1 MPQRYS
7 VQGYGVR
14 PRRGPAGRRTTLT
27 GVSRR
32 LFTLFAALVPAVLL
46 LVLATSA
53 TVPLVSMG
61 PGPTYDTFGEAEV
74 EAEDGGVEEVPVI
87 EVTGREADET
97 TGSLRMTTVAVRD
110 RLTLADAM
118 RFWLDPAQVVVP
130 RDQVFPPDR
139 SREEVRES
147 NAAEMVGSENSAEA
161 AAYRYLGI
169 PMQPRVEGVD
179 PSGPA
184 AGRLEPGDIILSVD
198 GARVADTTEVVDEV
212 SAHRPGDEVQ
222 VEFLRDGQA
231 ETTTATLASSGP
243 DGDPDQGRLGVIVGD
258 TPADGTDVTI
268 SVAPDVGGPSAG
280 LILAIAIVDRLSP
293 GEATGGADVAGSGTI
308 QPDGTVGS
316 IGGIRHKIR
325 AAHEVGATEFL
336 VPAGNC
342 AEAVQNPPDGIRL
355 IEVSTLTG
363 ALQALE
369 TAASGGEPPTCG

>member
-1 MPQRYS
+1 M
-7 VQGYGVR
+7 
-14 PRRGPAGRRTTLT
+14 
-27 GVSRR
+27 SRR

-61 PGPTYDTFGEAEV
+61 PGPTYDTLGRAQV
-74 EAEDGGVEEVPVI
+74 ETEGGGVEEVPVI
-87 EVTGREADET
+87 EVTGRETDET

-110 RLTLADAM
+110 RLTLMDAM

-139 SREEVRES
+139 SRDEVRES
-147 NAAEMVGSENSAEA
+147 NVAEMVGSENSAEA

-179 PSGPA
+179 PDGPA
-184 AGRLEPGDIILSVD
+184 GGRLEPGDILTSVD
-198 GARVADTTEVVDEV
+198 GARVSDAAEVVEEV
-212 SAHRPGDEVQ
+212 SAHRPGDEVGIG
-222 VEFLRDGQA
+222 FLRAD
-231 ETTTATLASSGP
+231 EEMMTTTTLAPAGP
-243 DGDPDQGRLGVIVGD
+243 DGDPEQGRLGILVGD
-258 TPADGTDVTI
+258 TPADGTDVQI

-308 QPDGTVGS
+308 RPDGTVGS

-325 AAHEVGATEFL
+325 AASEEGATEFL
-336 VPAGNC
+336 VPAANC
-342 AEAVQNPPDGIRL
+342 GEAVQSPPEGIRL
-355 IEVSTLTG
+355 IEVSTLSG
-363 ALQALE
+363 ALEALE

>member
-1 MPQRYS
+1 M
-7 VQGYGVR
+7 
-14 PRRGPAGRRTTLT
+14 
-27 GVSRR
+27 SRR

-61 PGPTYDTFGEAEV
+61 PGPTYDTFGQAQV
-74 EAEDGGVEEVPVI
+74 ETEGGEVEEVPVI

-110 RLTLADAM
+110 RLNLLDAM

-139 SREEVRES
+139 SRDEVRES

-198 GARVADTTEVVDEV
+198 GVRVADTTEVVEQV
-212 SAHRPGDEVQ
+212 SAHRPGDEVP
-222 VEFLRDGQA
+222 VEFLRDGQE
-231 ETTTATLASSGP
+231 ETTTTTLASSGP
-243 DGDPDQGRLGVIVGD
+243 EGDPEQGRLGIVVGD

-280 LILAIAIVDRLSP
+280 LILAIAVVDRLSP
-293 GEATGGADVAGSGTI
+293 GESTGGADVAGSGTI
-308 QPDGTVGS
+308 RPDGTVGP

-325 AAHEVGATEFL
+325 AAQEVGAAEFL
-336 VPAGNC
+336 VPAANC

-363 ALQALE
+363 ALEALE

>member
-7 VQGYGVR
+7 VQGCGVR
-14 PRRGPAGRRTTLT
+14 PRRGPVGERTTLT
-27 GVSRR
+27 SVSRR

-53 TVPLVSMG
+53 VVPLVSMG
-61 PGPTYDTFGEAEV
+61 PGPTYDTFGQAQV
-74 EAEDGGVEEVPVI
+74 ESEDGEVREVPVI

-110 RLTLADAM
+110 RLTLLDAM
-118 RFWLDPAQVVVP
+118 RYWLDPAQVVVP

-139 SREEVRES
+139 SRDEVRES

-169 PMQPRVEGVD
+169 PMQPRIEGVD

-184 AGRLEPGDIILSVD
+184 AGRLEPGDIVRSIEGVQVS
-198 GARVADTTEVVDEV
+198 DTTEVVEQV
-212 SAHRPGDEVQ
+212 SAHRPGEEVR
-222 VEFLRDGQA
+222 VEYVRDGR
-231 ETTTATLASSGP
+231 EGTTTATLAPPGP
-243 DGDPDQGRLGVIVGD
+243 EGDPEQGRLGIIVGD

-280 LILAIAIVDRLSP
+280 LILAIGIVDRLSP
-293 GEATGGADVAGSGTI
+293 GESTGGADVAGSGTI
-308 QPDGTVGS
+308 RPDGTVGP

-325 AAHEVGATEFL
+325 AAQEVGATEFL

-342 AEAVQNPPDGIRL
+342 AEAVQSPPDGIRL
-355 IEVSTLTG
+355 IEVATLTG
-363 ALQALE
+363 ALEALE
-369 TAASGGEPPTCG
+369 TAASGAEPPTCG